1 MVVFIPAIKSLNK
14 QIRNNEGDLSYAI
27 FYKLRLG
34 DNSKDFIVVLAILPP
49 IKTSKEQIEDVKGDL
64 L

>member
-1 MVVFIPAIKSLNK
+1 MVVFIPAIKSLSK
-14 QIRNNEGDLSYAI
+14 QIRNNESDLSYAI
-27 FYKLRLG
+27 FYKLSLG
-34 DNSKDFIVVLAILPP
+34 DNSKDFIVVLVITRA